1 MSENLKIF
9 DTFKY
14 HYVFLRNMVLIG
26 KISRG
31 SRMDQ
36 VYIPKE
42 RVPGFEV
49 GATVLIQPVVEKA
62 KPALYYYGIKYLEPV
77 KVAIIEDVFSYLKHA
92 DNVIVAGSFIE
103 EGFDF
108 EDIDVIVVTEES
120 IDGKSIESHFKIALG
135 IKAHII
141 ALNFKTLLK
150 GISTDPLFQMLTGK
164 FVSRERVIFKT
175 KNVINYK
182 LLDLHLL
189 KSELLITNFYFLT
202 GREKYKFVRNL
213 FAIILFLDENAISSE
228 SVDKEINRCF
238 GKNSIRNIKE
248 NLVDKSFLA
257 KYKKL
262 YENMF
267 RRIMKGV
274 KNGPKQK
281 QTD

>member
-14 HYVFLRNMVLIG
+14 YYVLLRNMVLIG

-36 VYIPKE
+36 VYISKE
-42 RVPGFEV
+42 RAPGFEV
-49 GATVLIQPVVEKA
+49 GATVLIQPVLEKA
-62 KPALYYYGIKYLEPV
+62 KPALYYYSIKHLEPV
-77 KVAIIEDVFSYLKHA
+77 KVAIVEEVFNYLKHV
-92 DNVIVAGSFIE
+92 DNVIIAGSFIE

-120 IDGKSIESHFKIALG
+120 IDIKSIENHFKSALG
-135 IKAHII
+135 IKVHII
-141 ALNFKTLLK
+141 LLNFKTLLK
-150 GISTDPLFQMLTGK
+150 GIHTDPLFQMLTSK
-164 FVSRERVIFKT
+164 FISRERTIFKT

-213 FAIILFLDENAISSE
+213 FAIILFLHKKIISLK

-238 GKNSIRNIKE
+238 GKDSVRNIKE

-257 KYKKL
+257 KYEKL
-262 YENMF
+262 YENTF
-267 RRIMKGV
+267 KLVINGV